1 VIGLFWVGSRREMGD
16 LDIRL
21 MTSIADM
28 AANAIHRET
37 MHEETLHRLDELN
50 TLRSIDQAINS
61 SQDLGV
67 TLDMIVS
74 QLKNLITADA
84 IAILIYHPA
93 LLTLNYAAGAGFNSE
108 HIKKSSLKLG
118 EGGAGRVA
126 LERKPLWIEDLSQS
140 DSECVRKELLMDE
153 RIKAYHALPLL
164 VKGEIKGVMEVFHR
178 APFTA
183 NDDWKST
190 LDTVATQTAIAIDNS
205 EMFHGMKR
213 LNTELILAY
222 DETIEGWAN
231 ALDLR
236 DHDTEGHSR
245 RVMDHTL
252 RMAREAGMSPEELIH
267 VRRGSL
273 LHDIGKIGV
282 PDAVLRKP
290 GPLTDNEWIIMHE
303 HPRIAF
309 QLLSKI
315 KYLQP
320 AMDIPYCHHEKW
332 DGSGYP
338 RGLKG
343 EEIPLPARL
352 FAVVDVYDALTSDRP
367 YRMAWTRE
375 KTLKYIKEQTGT
387 HLDPYAVEIFFKTLD
402 Y

>member
-1 VIGLFWVGSRREMGD
+1 
-16 LDIRL
+16 
-21 MTSIADM
+21 
-28 AANAIHRET
+28 

-50 TLRSIDQAINS
+50 NLRSIDQAINS
-61 SQDLGV
+61 SQDLQLILG
-67 TLDMIVS
+67 LIVR
-74 QLKNLITADA
+74 QLKNLSGADA
-84 IAILIYHPA
+84 VDILIYHPE
-93 LLTLNYAAGAGFNSE
+93 LLTLQFAAGDGFTTE
-108 HIKKSSLKLG
+108 EIKRSNLRIDD
-118 EGGAGRVA
+118 GGAGQVA
-126 LERKPLWIEDLSQS
+126 LEQQPLWIKDISQMEG
-140 DSECVRKELLMDE
+140 ECVRKELLKAE
-153 RIKAYHALPLL
+153 GFAAYHACPLV
-164 VKGEIKGVMEVFHR
+164 VKGEIKGVLEVFHR
-178 APFTA
+178 TPFA
-183 NDDWKST
+183 ADDDWKST
-190 LDTVATQTAIAIDNS
+190 LEGVAEQTAIAIDNS

-236 DHDTEGHSR
+236 DHETEGHSR
-245 RVMDHTL
+245 RVMDHTV
-252 RMAREAGMSPEELIH
+252 RMAQEAGMSPEEVIH
-267 VRRGSL
+267 VRRGAL

-303 HPRIAF
+303 HPRIAYH
-309 QLLSKI
+309 LLSKI
-315 KYLQP
+315 KYLNP
-320 AMDIPYCHHEKW
+320 ALDIPYSHHEKW

-343 EEIPLPARL
+343 EEIPLAARL

-367 YRMAWTRE
+367 YREAWTRE